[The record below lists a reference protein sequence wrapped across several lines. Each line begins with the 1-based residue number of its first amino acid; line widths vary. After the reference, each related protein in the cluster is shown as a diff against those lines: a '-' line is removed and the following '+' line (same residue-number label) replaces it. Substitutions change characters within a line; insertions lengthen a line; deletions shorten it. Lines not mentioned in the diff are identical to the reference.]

1 MQAFTDHGQSVINDL
16 AQRYGL
22 SRDAITNMLYAVMNG
37 NGTMAQFN
45 IPELG
50 GGGQWMQ
57 GGMTMVGDMFN
68 YNLKTTV
75 NNLCS
80 ELSNIL
86 SNQNPSIFQPAVSSQ
101 SQYQG
106 SGQQQ
111 NSNYGQN
118 SLFVANPSTFG
129 NWWPTDLGQAS
140 STGAQNN
147 IRYAYFPSSCRL
159 AIEINGHVTVYN
171 TLDHQIGGVSQQQS
185 GGASLSFTS
194 QYGLVQ
200 VENLPVVSVD
210 GVAQQPQQAPAPEQ
224 YSQPVPPS
232 VFTPAP
238 VPTFNNTN
246 ASESDI
252 FSLIERLADLK
263 QKGILSDEEFATKK
277 AELLQR
283 L

>member
-1 MQAFTDHGQSVINDL
+1 VQAFTDHGQSVINNL

-22 SRDAITNMLYAVMNG
+22 STDAVTHMLYAVMNG

-45 IPELG
+45 HPELG
-50 GGGQWMQ
+50 GSGQWMQ

-68 YNLKTTV
+68 YGLKSTV

-86 SNQNPSIFQPAVSSQ
+86 SSQNPSIFQPAVSSQ

-129 NWWPTDLGQAS
+129 NWWPADLGMAS

-147 IRYAYFPSSCRL
+147 IRYAYFPSTCRL

-200 VENLPVVSVD
+200 VENLPVISVD
-210 GVAQQPQQAPAPEQ
+210 GVAQQPQGQAPMQNNQ
-224 YSQPVPPS
+224 YTPQP

-238 VPTFNNTN
+238 EQTFNPATT
-246 ASESDI
+246 AESDI
-252 FSLIERLADLK
+252 FTLIERLADLK

>member
-1 MQAFTDHGQSVINDL
+1 MQAFTNHGQNVINDL

-22 SRDAITNMLYAVMNG
+22 SKDAVTNMLYAVMNG

-68 YNLKTTV
+68 YGLKTTV
-75 NNLCS
+75 NNLCA
-80 ELSNIL
+80 ELSNLL
-86 SNQNPSIFQPAVSSQ
+86 SSQNPAMFQPPVSSQ

-106 SGQQQ
+106 NGQQQ
-111 NSNYGQN
+111 NSNNGQN
-118 SLFVANPSTFG
+118 SLFVANPSGYG
-129 NWWPTDLGQAS
+129 NWWQADLGQAS
-140 STGAQNN
+140 SSGAQNN
-147 IRYAYFPSSCRL
+147 IRYAYFPSTQRL
-159 AIEINGHVTVYN
+159 ALEINGHVTIYD
-171 TLDHQIGGVSQQQS
+171 TLDNQIGGVSQQQS
-185 GGASLSFTS
+185 GSASLTFTS

-200 VENLPVVSVD
+200 VENLPIISID
-210 GVAQQPQQAPAPEQ
+210 GVAQQPKNQAPVQNNPFTPP
-224 YSQPVPPS
+224 PVS
-232 VFTPAP
+232 TPAP
-238 VPTFNNTN
+238 AQNLNNTN
-246 ASESDI
+246 VSESDI
-252 FSLIERLADLK
+252 FALIEKLADLK

>member
-1 MQAFTDHGQSVINDL
+1 VQAFTDHGQSVINNL

-22 SRDAITNMLYAVMNG
+22 STDAVTHMLYAVMNG

-45 IPELG
+45 HPELG

-68 YNLKTTV
+68 YGLKSTV

-129 NWWPTDLGQAS
+129 NWWPADLGMAS

-147 IRYAYFPSSCRL
+147 IRYAYFPSTCRL

-200 VENLPVVSVD
+200 VENLPVISVD
-210 GVAQQPQQAPAPEQ
+210 GVAQQPQGQAPMQNNQ
-224 YSQPVPPS
+224 YTPQP

-238 VPTFNNTN
+238 EQTFNPATT
-246 ASESDI
+246 AESDI
-252 FSLIERLADLK
+252 FTLIERLADLK

>member
-1 MQAFTDHGQSVINDL
+1 VQAFTDHGQSVINNL

-22 SRDAITNMLYAVMNG
+22 STDAVTHMLYAVMNG

-45 IPELG
+45 HPELG

-68 YNLKTTV
+68 YGLKSTV

-86 SNQNPSIFQPAVSSQ
+86 SSQNPSIFQPAVSSQ

-129 NWWPTDLGQAS
+129 NWWPADLGMAS

-147 IRYAYFPSSCRL
+147 IRYAYFPSTCRL

-200 VENLPVVSVD
+200 VENLPVISVD
-210 GVAQQPQQAPAPEQ
+210 GVAQQPQGQAPMQNNQ
-224 YSQPVPPS
+224 YTPQP

-238 VPTFNNTN
+238 EQTFNPATT
-246 ASESDI
+246 AESDI
-252 FSLIERLADLK
+252 FTLIERLADLK